1 MRFKKDFQGTITL
14 PMTEANVMFF
24 ELLKWQAIFS
34 KAGIWVTYTP
44 RNYNPSLAFRKYAAE
59 QFKRVPPELTEALG
73 RFAKA
78 VKDATATAEKLGD
91 AYRRYYA
98 AQRARHWRPRSW
110 KRKGW

>member
-1 MRFKKDFQGTITL
+1 MWFKKNFQGAITL
-14 PMTEANVMFF
+14 PMTEANAMFF
-24 ELLKWQAIFS
+24 ELLKWQAIFA

-44 RNYNPSLAFRKYAAE
+44 RNYNPCLAFRKYAAE
-59 QFKRVPPELTEALG
+59 QFKRVPPELTEAFG

-78 VKDATATAEKLGD
+78 VDEATATAEKLEN

-98 AQRARHWRPRSW
+98 VQRARHWRPRSW

>member
-1 MRFKKDFQGTITL
+1 MLDLKTLLWLVNNYRLWLIAPSMYKGPAKVFREFAQKK
-14 PMTEANVMFF
+14 
-24 ELLKWQAIFS
+24 
-34 KAGIWVTYTP
+34 YTP
-44 RNYNPSLAFRKYAAE
+44 QPEELQDAF
-59 QFKRVPPELTEALG
+59 G

-78 VKDATATAEKLGD
+78 VDAATVTAENLEN